1 MSSAVRARGLFEQN
15 CSEVVS
21 EEQKKKRSANG
32 KLEMNLDLHHNH
44 QLLLRPRQDQ
54 RWRQQVDRC
63 KPAAQKCLAET
74 AINCS

>member
-44 QLLLRPRQDQ
+44 QLLLRPRQEPGS
-54 RWRQQVDRC
+54 
-63 KPAAQKCLAET
+63 KMEAAGGQM
-74 AINCS
+74 